1 MAKGEYKGKRV
12 LVTLDQDVYDL
23 LVLSAKKNGIPV
35 ATRAR
40 QIIAVGVSNEV
51 DGQQDQEVVTMPKQ
65 TQTQTQTSTPVI
77 DTQPKQEEQEVPVQ
91 TSGKGN
97 DQKPQ
102 ENRIIIG
109 QAWKK

>member
-65 TQTQTQTSTPVI
+65 TQTQTSTPVI
-77 DTQPKQEEQEVPVQ
+77 DTQPKQEVPVQ

>member
-1 MAKGEYKGKRV
+1 MAQGEYKGKRV

-40 QIIAVGVSNEV
+40 QIITVGVSNEV
-51 DGQQDQEVVTMPKQ
+51 DAQQDQDMVTIPKQ
-65 TQTQTQTSTPVI
+65 VQTQVSTPVI
-77 DTQPKQEEQEVPVQ
+77 DTQPKHEAPIQASSKVNEE
-91 TSGKGN
+91 
-97 DQKPQ
+97 KPQ